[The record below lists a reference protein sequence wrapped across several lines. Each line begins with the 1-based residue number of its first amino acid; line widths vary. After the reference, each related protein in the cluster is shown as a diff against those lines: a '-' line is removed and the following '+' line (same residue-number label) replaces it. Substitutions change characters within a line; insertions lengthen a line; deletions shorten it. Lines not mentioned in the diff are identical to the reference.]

1 MNTYTS
7 RAHHISCHWE
17 EVLERLKAF
26 ETDAQE
32 KKADVLETH
41 AELVSLVSLVYL
53 ASEATR
59 RDIRQ
64 CVSVPDVD
72 AAFVEAVWLSL
83 ERYPALVHH
92 PEIENLDT
100 AGSQIFCRFA
110 PDAPTNTT
118 EREKLKHRLQQVF
131 GLDAT
136 AMDALAWQ
144 LTGRTAPLAWRHQIM
159 QGLETQFNLVS
170 DAPDLD
176 AVVLRFFQCLFPDAP
191 FKAGEVKL
199 VKTAAALYFCLP
211 TVASAKE
218 EGLPAATIQFL
229 QRIWEVEP
237 FAHFPVFSTFDAEKV
252 DLALRQHLAE
262 KVGLSVELTTSVL
275 TRMIGFLPLDALDQF
290 LIHDTWGHQWQECL
304 LDFEEPYRQLA
315 SFHRPLSLT
324 EEVSVLG
331 EHTTFAAAFTT
342 TDSGDVCLNRKKLL
356 QFIDA
361 EFYERSIVAFT
372 PILAELLADAVEY
385 KFLMHHPDQ
394 GHLLPS
400 SSLLKDF
407 PSKLDLTLADL
418 RKCFAHASEVF
429 QKWIT
434 CAAAQQTLQQ
444 KLARQLQKPVAT
456 EVIAE
461 AVQCCKTRLERLYQP
476 EWRWQKTAD
485 GLLKLNAF
493 TLAALNFLRIHT
505 ALLHIYETLS
515 QRENQHGFSDTLVL
529 AMGTFFQQEPQKH
542 LWQLDRFVTEGF
554 LPRWEQCFA

>member
-17 EVLERLKAF
+17 NVLEHLKAF
-26 ETDAQE
+26 ETSAQE

-41 AELVSLVSLVYL
+41 ADLVS
-53 ASEATR
+53 ASSEVMR
-59 RDIRQ
+59 RDTRQ

-100 AGSQIFCRFA
+100 AGSQIFCRFT
-110 PDAPTNTT
+110 PDAPANPT

-159 QGLETQFNLVS
+159 RGLETRFELVS
-170 DAPDLD
+170 DAADLD
-176 AVVLRFFQCLFPDAP
+176 AAVLRFFRCLFPDAP
-191 FKAGEVKL
+191 FHAGEVKL
-199 VKTAAALYFCLP
+199 VKTASALYFCLP
-211 TVASAKE
+211 TVASAKK
-218 EGLPAATIQFL
+218 EGLPAATVQFL

-252 DLALRQHLAE
+252 DFALRQCLAE
-262 KVGLSVELTTSVL
+262 NAGLSVELTTLLL
-275 TRMIGFLPLDALDQF
+275 TRMIGFLPLDTLDQF

-315 SFHRPLSLT
+315 SFHRPLSLA
-324 EEVSVLG
+324 EEASVLG
-331 EHTTFAAAFTT
+331 EPTTFAEAFTT
-342 TDSGDVCLNRKKLL
+342 TDSGEVCLNRTKLR

-372 PILAELLADAVEY
+372 PIVAELLADAVEY
-385 KFLMHHPDQ
+385 KFLMQYPEQ
-394 GHLLPS
+394 AHLLPS
-400 SSLLKDF
+400 SSLLKAF

-418 RKCFAHASEVF
+418 RKCFAHASEGF

-434 CAAAQQTLQQ
+434 CAAAQRTLQQ
-444 KLARQLQKPVAT
+444 KLASQLQKPVAT

-461 AVQCCKTRLERLYQP
+461 AVQCCKVRLERLYQP
-476 EWRWQKTAD
+476 EWHWEKTAD
-485 GLLKLNAF
+485 GHLKLNAF
-493 TLAALNFLRIHT
+493 SLAALNFLRIHT
-505 ALLHIYETLS
+505 ALLQTYETLS
-515 QRENQHGFSDTLVL
+515 QVESAHGFSDTLVL
-529 AMGTFFQQEPQKH
+529 AMGTFFQRAPQKH
-542 LWQLDRFVTEGF
+542 LWQLDKFVTEGF
-554 LPRWEQCFA
+554 LPRWERCFA